1 MSDLPPPPSMP
12 PSAPPPAPPPGQTPP
27 GNIPPPPGYAP
38 PPPGYAPP
46 PQGYAPPPQGYQ
58 QPMPPGMVAAGG
70 GIALMQQFGGP
81 AAWSIILGVVGII
94 VPFVFNFYFPLLPIF
109 GIISGIRAI
118 QRGRVIG
125 GAVGIAVNLLAG
137 LVALFASGLIGG

>member
-1 MSDLPPPPSMP
+1 MSDLPPPPPMP
-12 PSAPPPAPPPGQTPP
+12 PSGAPPAPPPPYQPPP
-27 GNIPPPPGYAP
+27 GGMPPPPPG
-38 PPPGYAPP
+38 
-46 PQGYAPPPQGYQ
+46 GYAPPPQGYQ

-70 GIALMQQFGGP
+70 GMALMQQFGGP

-94 VPFVFNFYFPLLPIF
+94 VPFIFNFYFPLLPIF
-109 GIISGIRAI
+109 GILSGIRAI

>member
-1 MSDLPPPPSMP
+1 MSDQPPSNLPPPP
-12 PSAPPPAPPPGQTPP
+12 PSAPPPAPPPAQ
-27 GNIPPPPGYAP
+27 

-58 QPMPPGMVAAGG
+58 QPVQPGMVAAGG

-81 AAWSIILGVVGII
+81 AAWSIGLGIVGII

-109 GIISGIRAI
+109 GFISAIRAI
-118 QRGRVIG
+118 QRGRLIG
-125 GAVGIAVNLLAG
+125 GVVGIGVNVLAG

>member
-1 MSDLPPPPSMP
+1 MSDVPPSDLPPPP
-12 PSAPPPAPPPGQTPP
+12 PSAPPPAPPPAQ
-27 GNIPPPPGYAP
+27 

-46 PQGYAPPPQGYQ
+46 PQGSAPPPQSYPQ
-58 QPMPPGMVAAGG
+58 QMPPGMPMAVAAGG
-70 GIALMQQFGGP
+70 GIGLMQQFGGP
-81 AAWSIILGVVGII
+81 AAWSIGLGIVGII

-109 GIISGIRAI
+109 GFISAVRAI

-125 GAVGIAVNLLAG
+125 GIVGIVVNALAG